1 MNSQRYRAPNIP
13 EPMRPEKSAPN
24 KAMELKDR
32 IVQGILSADD
42 KVQSIVRKDMLGLP
56 EDGTMLR
63 EASAMNT
70 LREMLGGTVFAQRP
84 GGPTNT
90 AYRME
95 DTAAGVGATVA
106 SRALQ
111 AGVVT
116 AAGAGLMELTQQA
129 NAALGD
135 RQEPGQLPM
144 Y

>member
-24 KAMELKDR
+24 KAMEFKDR
-32 IVQGILSADD
+32 IVQGLMSADD
-42 KVQSIVRKDMLGLP
+42 KVQSFVRNKALGLP

>member
-1 MNSQRYRAPNIP
+1 MNSQRYRAPSIP
-13 EPMRPEKSAPN
+13 APMRPENSAPN
-24 KAMELKDR
+24 RAQELKDR
-32 IVQGILSADD
+32 VVQGILSADD
-42 KVQSIVRKDMLGLP
+42 KVQSFVRTKALGLP
-56 EDGTMLR
+56 DDGRMLGPEDKLSTVK
-63 EASAMNT
+63 
-70 LREMLGGTVFAQRP
+70 EMLGGMVFAQRP

-106 SRALQ
+106 ARALQ

-135 RQEPGQLPM
+135 RQEPGQIPM